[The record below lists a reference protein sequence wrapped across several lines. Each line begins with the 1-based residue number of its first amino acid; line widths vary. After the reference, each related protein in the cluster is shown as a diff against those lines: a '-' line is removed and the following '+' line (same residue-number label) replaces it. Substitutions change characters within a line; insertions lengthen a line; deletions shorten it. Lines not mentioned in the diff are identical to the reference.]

1 MLYCDPAV
9 IKVIAFII
17 AVIILLLLGTIS
29 SLAHD
34 KRYLR
39 TRNKVLEQ
47 RCNNVLEQ
55 SWKDKIKRNH
65 NG

>member
-1 MLYCDPAV
+1 MMYCDPAV

-47 RCNNVLEQ
+47 R
-55 SWKDKIKRNH
+55 WKDKIKRNH